1 MILDVTQSHQRIKR
15 LHQRAATRQ
24 NPQLQRKAASESPTY
39 KSSAVRGAD
48 AGGLGVNAAAV
59 KLRPIPDECRR
70 QTHRI
75 SEKKRAINAPLANE
89 SDWRSSQS
97 RAGDVELVSVII
109 ILALGVPAH
118 TETQTETTASCKHE
132 RRMNGCTYTSLCW
145 GSSFLSLVC
154 LLTPV
159 VKYVYVRFWI
169 LVRKLVMLI
178 SHCVLQRH
186 QGDSSRKGGM
196 FLCKWRLNGAATR
209 KRLGELR
216 RYAASVGGSEVDF
229 CICV

>member
-1 MILDVTQSHQRIKR
+1 M
-15 LHQRAATRQ
+15 
-24 NPQLQRKAASESPTY
+24 
-39 KSSAVRGAD
+39 
-48 AGGLGVNAAAV
+48 NAAAV
-59 KLRPIPDECRR
+59 KLRPIPDERRR

-89 SDWRSSQS
+89 SDWRSCQS
-97 RAGDVELVSVII
+97 RTGDV
-109 ILALGVPAH
+109 ATGVPAH
-118 TETQTETTASCKHE
+118 TETQSTASCKHE
-132 RRMNGCTYTSLCW
+132 RRMNGCAYTSLCW

-229 CICV
+229 CICVCVRV